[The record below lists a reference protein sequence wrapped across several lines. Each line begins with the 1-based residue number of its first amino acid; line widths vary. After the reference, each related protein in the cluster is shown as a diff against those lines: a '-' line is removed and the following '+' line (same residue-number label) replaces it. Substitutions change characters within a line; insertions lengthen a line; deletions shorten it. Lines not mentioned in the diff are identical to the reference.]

1 MLKVNQDVVVVSK
14 NGSEI
19 SEYLG
24 DVEIWVS
31 GSIREPWT
39 ILPEQKITL
48 TKSAMIRL
56 IDSLTK
62 ALELVNNGENFIV
75 HHNGDISVSVDY
87 ETSNYA
93 SIDDY
98 KNGVVITEN

>member
-14 NGSEI
+14 NGSGI

-24 DVEIWVS
+24 EVEIWVH
-31 GSIREPWT
+31 GSISEPWT

-48 TKSAMIRL
+48 TKSSVVRL

-62 ALELVNNGENFIV
+62 ALELVDNGENFIV
-75 HHNGDISVSVDY
+75 HHEGTIGVTVDY
-87 ETSNYA
+87 HTNNYA
-93 SIDDY
+93 SLEDY
-98 KNGVVITEN
+98 RNGVVITED